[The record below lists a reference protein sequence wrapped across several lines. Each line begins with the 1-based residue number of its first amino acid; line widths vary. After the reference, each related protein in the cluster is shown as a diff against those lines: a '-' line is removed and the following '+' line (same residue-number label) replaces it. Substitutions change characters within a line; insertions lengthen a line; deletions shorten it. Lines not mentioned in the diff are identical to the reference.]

1 MDPLYHATE
10 RYSTLKISSHVIEM
24 SAQASHEIT
33 YAAEGVTVEEPHRWK
48 TIDDV
53 IVSFTIP
60 GRIPDAAWD
69 AFLDDIVR
77 QRPRYCLVLCLGRVE
92 VDAAQRRRSTQAV
105 MRTRTQVLVIT
116 DNRMTRGLAMAVAW
130 FGAKLDAHPWSHVD
144 AAVRGLDLSAETR
157 ERLLQETRGFYET
170 LGYIDR

>member
-1 MDPLYHATE
+1 VD
-10 RYSTLKISSHVIEM
+10 
-24 SAQASHEIT
+24 
-33 YAAEGVTVEEPHRWK
+33 EPHRWK

-60 GRIPDAAWD
+60 GRIPDAVWD
-69 AFLDDIVR
+69 GFLSDIAS

-105 MRTRTQVLVIT
+105 MRTRTSVMVVT

-130 FGAKLDAHPWSHVD
+130 FGAKLDAHGWAELERAVAGMEL
-144 AAVRGLDLSAETR
+144 AASTR
-157 ERLLQETRGFYET
+157 QQLLLEAGRFHAA
-170 LGYIDR
+170 LGHIDDEE